1 MNLSSCPCPRCLV
14 SKSRVHL
21 LGTKLDMAAR
31 SNQPRTDDEKT
42 QEAILKARRLIY
54 EKGKVKKSTSVL
66 PLLEPK
72 SLVPTQVFL
81 FY

>member
-1 MNLSSCPCPRCLV
+1 
-14 SKSRVHL
+14 
-21 LGTKLDMAAR
+21 MAAR